1 MPSSSYDL
9 ADKAI
14 EEGEKL
20 GAEYI
25 EARFVKT
32 SNNISILK
40 NGVPELGGFQRSNGI
55 GIRVLK
61 DGGVGFAS
69 FNEMTKDEM
78 NIAVAFA
85 TKMAEAT
92 GKRRSKKIAFSEE
105 KVHEA
110 RYEALGESGK
120 RPLEVDPETKINRL
134 MEMDKLLA
142 ELQTGA
148 IIPFRFFQMLDST
161 EKKYIITNEGAK
173 IESEIDRLELFGLI
187 VAVNPTTGSKEQLMI
202 QKGKTGGLEAFDYWK
217 LEDYAVKEA
226 TTLCKIVTE
235 AKEAPKG
242 TIDYVVGPNV
252 IGIMCHEN
260 TGHPTEG
267 DRILG
272 REGAQ
277 AGESYLK
284 EEMIGQQIGS
294 EHVTIIDDPTLEG
307 SYGYYL
313 YDDEGVKA
321 RPRYLHNK
329 GVFEEMLHNR
339 ESAAWMGTN
348 STAAARAIGFNREPI
363 PRMANTYLAPGT
375 FEYEEM
381 FEDIKLGVFM
391 NNFTEW
397 NIDDRRYHSKY
408 VGLEAYLIENG
419 EIKHLV
425 RRPVVETTTPKLW
438 GSVDAVAKEKHL
450 EFDAATCGKGDPMQG
465 APVYHGGSFMRIRDV
480 EVR

>member
-9 ADKAI
+9 AEKAI

-20 GAEYI
+20 GAQYI
-25 EARFVKT
+25 EARYVNSRMNT
-32 SNNISILK
+32 SILK
-40 NGVPELGGFQRSNGI
+40 NGVPELGAIARNNGI

-69 FNEMTKDEM
+69 FNEMTKEEM
-78 NIAVAFA
+78 SIAVAFA

-92 GKRRSKKIAFSEE
+92 GRRRSKKIVFSDE
-105 KVHEA
+105 KIHEVKF
-110 RYEALGESGK
+110 EAVGESGK
-120 RPLEVDPETKINRL
+120 RPFEVDPEAKINRL
-134 MEMDKLLA
+134 MGMDKLLA
-142 ELQTGA
+142 ELKTNA
-148 IIPFRFFQMLDST
+148 VIPFRFFQMLDET

-173 IESEIDRLELFGLI
+173 IESEIDRLQLFGII
-187 VAVNPTTGSKEQLMI
+187 VAVNQTTGSKEQIMI
-202 QKGKTGGLEAFDYWK
+202 QKGKTGGLESLDYWK
-217 LEDYAVKEA
+217 IEDFVTKE
-226 TTLCKIVTE
+226 TTKLSKIVTE
-235 AKEAPKG
+235 SKESPTG
-242 TIDYVVGPNV
+242 VIDYVVGPNV

-284 EEMIGQQIGS
+284 ENMIGQQIGS

-321 RPRYLHNK
+321 GPRYLHNK

-339 ESAAWMGTN
+339 ESAAWMGTK

-375 FEYEEM
+375 FEYEEL

-397 NIDDRRYHSKY
+397 NIDDRRYQSKY

-419 EIKHLV
+419 EIKHMV
-425 RRPVVETTTPKLW
+425 RRPVIETTTPKLW
-438 GSVDAVAKEKHL
+438 GSVDAVAKEKYL

-465 APVYHGGSFMRIRDV
+465 APVYHGGSFMRIRNV